1 MSETIVSAMLKKT
14 ALFGDLALNERL
26 ALASA
31 MRRGDV
37 PKDTYVFH
45 AGDPGRS
52 FFLIVAGRIKI
63 SLSREGREIVLAELA
78 PGDYFGELSL
88 IDGRP
93 RSADAS
99 AAVRSEVL
107 ELPQDSF
114 FRLLDSNGT
123 VARKLLVELCQRL
136 READKQI
143 STLATVDA
151 AGRIVRAL
159 LKLGEHR
166 GQREGTDLVFPK
178 APRQRDISA
187 LAGTTRATTSRL
199 IRQLAQQGLLTF
211 SGQSL
216 IVHERQVVA
225 GDNLR
230 GSPDQSPA

>member
-1 MSETIVSAMLKKT
+1 MSETLVSAMLKRT
-14 ALFGDLALNERL
+14 ALFGDLTLAERL

-37 PKDTYVFH
+37 PKDAHVFH

-52 FFLIVAGRIKI
+52 FFLVVAGRIKI
-63 SLSREGREIVLAELA
+63 SLSRQGREVVLAELG
-78 PGDYFGELSL
+78 PGDYFGEFSL

-93 RSADAS
+93 RSADAI
-99 AAVRSEVL
+99 AVVRAEVL
-107 ELPQDSF
+107 ELPQDAF
-114 FRLLDSNGT
+114 FRLLDGNGT

-159 LKLGEHR
+159 LKLGEHHAR
-166 GQREGTDLVFPK
+166 REGTDLIFAK
-178 APRQRDISA
+178 APRQRDIAA

-199 IRQLAQQGLLTF
+199 VRQLTQQGLLTF

-216 IVHERQVVA
+216 VVHERQVRPE
-225 GDNLR
+225 DNL
-230 GSPDQSPA
+230 

>member
-14 ALFGDLALNERL
+14 TLFGDLALNERL

-37 PKDTYVFH
+37 PKETFVFR

-52 FFLIVAGRIKI
+52 FFLVVAGRIKI
-63 SLSREGREIVLAELA
+63 SLSRQGREIVLAELG

-107 ELPQDSF
+107 ELPQDAF
-114 FRLLDSNGT
+114 FKLLDENGT
-123 VARKLLVELCQRL
+123 VARKLLVELCRRL

-159 LKLGEHR
+159 LKLGENR
-166 GQREGTDLVFPK
+166 AQRQGEDLVFAR

-216 IVHERQVVA
+216 IVHERQVA
-225 GDNLR
+225 RDENL
-230 GSPDQSPA
+230 P